1 MFFDAPITD
10 LPAAADKNC
19 EFAKWLLDT
28 ELVHRSAM
36 AEVDPTYLPTRLI
49 QVSIQASDDAPL
61 QLRLRLVETN
71 TTNIGKDGHAP
82 PYAALSYCCF
92 SLRCN
97 HRSLHLRAEAFK
109 VYLHDAIEAF

>member
-1 MFFDAPITD
+1 MKTVHPTD
-10 LPAAADKNC
+10 LPAATDENC

-28 ELVHRSAM
+28 EWVQRSAM

-49 QVSIQASDDAPL
+49 QVSIQTSDDTPL

-82 PYAALSYCCF
+82 PYVALSY
-92 SLRCN
+92 
-97 HRSLHLRAEAFK
+97 
-109 VYLHDAIEAF
+109 Y

>member
-1 MFFDAPITD
+1 VHPTD
-10 LPAAADKNC
+10 LPAATDENC

-28 ELVHRSAM
+28 EWVQRSAM

-49 QVSIQASDDAPL
+49 QVSIQTSDDTPL

-82 PYAALSYCCF
+82 PYVALSY
-92 SLRCN
+92 
-97 HRSLHLRAEAFK
+97 
-109 VYLHDAIEAF
+109 Y